1 MFKLL
6 KKTNTKERIAL
17 VFSVTF
23 IVIQVWLELKIPDYL
38 SEITTKLQ
46 IVETTVA
53 DIMGPGSI
61 MVSLSLLSLVASII
75 VGFIAARVAASLTKR
90 IRGEVFRS
98 IMDYTPGEIKQFSV
112 PSLITRTTNDITQIQ
127 LVIAIGLQVIIK
139 GPITAIW
146 AVTKIADKNW
156 Q

>member
-46 IVETTVA
+46 IVETT
-53 DIMGPGSI
+53 
-61 MVSLSLLSLVASII
+61 
-75 VGFIAARVAASLTKR
+75 R
-90 IRGEVFRS
+90 
-98 IMDYTPGEIKQFSV
+98 
-112 PSLITRTTNDITQIQ
+112 
-127 LVIAIGLQVIIK
+127 
-139 GPITAIW
+139 
-146 AVTKIADKNW
+146 
-156 Q
+156 

>member
-1 MFKLL
+1 
-6 KKTNTKERIAL
+6 
-17 VFSVTF
+17 
-23 IVIQVWLELKIPDYL
+23 
-38 SEITTKLQ
+38 
-46 IVETTVA
+46 
-53 DIMGPGSI
+53 MGPGSI